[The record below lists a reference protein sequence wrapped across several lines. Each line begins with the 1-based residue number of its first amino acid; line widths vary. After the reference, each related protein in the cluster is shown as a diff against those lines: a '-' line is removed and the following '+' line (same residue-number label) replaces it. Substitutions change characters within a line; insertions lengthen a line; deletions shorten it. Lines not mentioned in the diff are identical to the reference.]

1 MTHSFPPRRS
11 SGLSEG
17 HAIRTLMARRGVE
30 YDAVFIEYLL
40 YPELRAYL
48 RERYPRARILVR
60 GHNAELLH
68 RLDTIRARWRL
79 GGGRGWTERLR
90 ALGVGKPLRL
100 VRCYLFDRLRCAR
113 LAAGVVSLSA
123 LETRHY
129 CPLFAGTGRTCT
141 PPYFIAP

>member
-40 YPELRAYL
+40 YPELMAYL

-60 GHNAELLH
+60 GHTAELLH

-90 ALGVGKPLRL
+90 PLGAGKQLRM
-100 VRCYLFDRLRCAR
+100 VRGYPSADLRCAR
-113 LAAGVVSLSA
+113 PAHAGDAKERV
-123 LETRHY
+123 
-129 CPLFAGTGRTCT
+129 
-141 PPYFIAP
+141 